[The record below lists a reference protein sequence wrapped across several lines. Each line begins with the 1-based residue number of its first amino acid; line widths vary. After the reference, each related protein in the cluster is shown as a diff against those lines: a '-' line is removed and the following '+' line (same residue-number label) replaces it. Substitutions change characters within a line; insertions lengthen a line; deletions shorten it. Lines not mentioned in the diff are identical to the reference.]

1 MTQQDNDPRDRYQQN
16 TDSEKSKGENTGD
29 RSGGSQAATTGY
41 GTGEP
46 GGQATAPAQ
55 QGKNTP
61 SNSGNAGARPDEA
74 ARLGDARTEQMSHAD
89 GSSGADDPDV

>member
-1 MTQQDNDPRDRYQQN
+1 MTQQNNDPRDRYQRD
-16 TDSEKSKGENTGD
+16 TDSEESGRENTGD

-41 GTGEP
+41 GTGES
-46 GGQATAPAQ
+46 GGQAAAPAQ

-61 SNSGNAGARPDEA
+61 SNAGNAGIRPDEA
-74 ARLGDARTEQMSHAD
+74 ARLGDDRTEQMSHAD